1 MSKSNKSPPITSS
14 SAPSSTAHKEPE
26 PAAIVGHVETIKI
39 MDANREDGSSAMT
52 INKMYTKHSW
62 HMAQWNIRHA
72 DLKAKH
78 ESNAM
83 TSQTWIYL
91 EQDMYCLAS
100 SEGSHL
106 LPFPKSSD
114 DIHNREHAHETT
126 DFGHSVRRNTHGA
139 LQRLMGLEEDDDE
152 TESADLADTNKTSLP
167 PVATKSASKTN
178 SLACLRHLTF
188 SKDSEGRPT
197 LNPRCIW
204 RLLPVDLEGQI
215 KSISQRDDISQRIM
229 TKAARSLRRSENER
243 LRREAVLRDF
253 VPLSDDAE
261 TRRQQVEEREQY
273 HGFAV
278 NVRRAVLHQ
287 SHSLESLAMSS
298 IRQKVHSVHYSTTLN
313 LLYSLYLTCI
323 LHSRISATGGSY
335 RRVFRHSKGSGRAG
349 HRRDDAA

>member
-1 MSKSNKSPPITSS
+1 MFGPTADTNETVSKSNKSQTKTSS
-14 SAPSSTAHKEPE
+14 SALSTTEHKEPD

-106 LPFPKSSD
+106 LPYPKSSD

-126 DFGHSVRRNTHGA
+126 DVGHSVRRNTHGA
-139 LQRLMGLEEDDDE
+139 LQRLMGLEEEEEGDE

-167 PVATKSASKTN
+167 HIAKSASKTN
-178 SLACLRHLTF
+178 NLACLRHLTF

-261 TRRQQVEEREQY
+261 TRRLQVEEREQY

-298 IRQKVHSVHYSTTLN
+298 IRQKVHLQHYSNTYPTH
-313 LLYSLYLTCI
+313 YI
-323 LHSRISATGGSY
+323 
-335 RRVFRHSKGSGRAG
+335 
-349 HRRDDAA
+349 